1 MQNIRVNSL
10 KTRFTPGGNIAVPN
24 PAYCAW
30 LASK

>member
-1 MQNIRVNSL
+1 VNNL
-10 KTRFTPGGNIAVPN
+10 KTRFTPGGNMAVPN